1 MENDK
6 LEEKNGIK
14 VYLEKKLEVEKRLEK
29 YIIKEK
35 LKKDNLLFKQKE
47 KMDNINENKIKNII
61 FSSLLF
67 YIFFIVLKRREKKR
81 KALKK
86 GKHREKNKININYI
100 IIMIYFIQIVLSNN
114 NINFSNIT
122 LKINGIGDKY
132 ILDRYGN
139 NFPGENYPDIIYIN
153 GENKSTILF

>member
-61 FSSLLF
+61 FSSLLYFF
-67 YIFFIVLKRREKKR
+67 YGVEEKR
-81 KALKK
+81 KEEKGIKK
-86 GKHREKNKININYI
+86 GKA
-100 IIMIYFIQIVLSNN
+100 
-114 NINFSNIT
+114 
-122 LKINGIGDKY
+122 
-132 ILDRYGN
+132 
-139 NFPGENYPDIIYIN
+139 PG
-153 GENKSTILF
+153 KK